1 MGAPTDIEACACGG
15 AVRTGRFDLALGSE
29 DERLYFGIAG
39 RLCLDCGSIAFDR
52 DTRLVLGIELETP
65 KFVIES
71 DSALGGI

>member
-1 MGAPTDIEACACGG
+1 MSARTNVEACACGG
-15 AVRTGRFDLALGSE
+15 DVQVGCFDLALGSE
-29 DERLYFGIAG
+29 DEQLYFGIPG